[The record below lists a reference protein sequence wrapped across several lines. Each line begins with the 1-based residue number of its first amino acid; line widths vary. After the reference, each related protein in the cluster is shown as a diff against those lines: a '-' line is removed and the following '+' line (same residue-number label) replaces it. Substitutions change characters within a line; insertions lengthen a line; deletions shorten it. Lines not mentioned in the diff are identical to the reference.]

1 MDWTAWQQRWDAQ
14 QQAYLPDREE
24 RFTAVLDA
32 VEAACGRAP
41 RVLDLAGGTGSIT
54 RRVLARFPA
63 ATSTVLD
70 VDAALLAIARGTFA
84 GDPRVR
90 VCSADLA
97 TPGWLEQLGEPG
109 GSIDAVL
116 TATALHWLTP
126 ERVAGV
132 YAEATSLLRSGG
144 VLVNTETI
152 PDPGL
157 ASLAG
162 NSSGSPRTA
171 ARSCGPPVACP
182 RGRSGGRNCAATRC
196 SPALPPNGTNT
207 SDTATP
213 RTPRPCWLSTGTS
226 RPCVTPGAPRR
237 VLCGGDCATPPY
249 SAASHDPPPHRDT
262 LNGTGTRN
270 PCLAGPWDDAPVEG
284 FTSARAGLPRCADGV
299 GGRLRRA
306 DRAVRRPRAGQDR
319 RSRPPARG
327 YVRGLLGDLRSYGA
341 GEP

>member
-14 QQAYLPDREE
+14 QHAYLPDREE

-63 ATSTVLD
+63 ATSVVLD

-97 TPGWLEQLGEPG
+97 TPGWLEQLGEPVR
-109 GSIDAVL
+109 SIDAVL

-132 YAEATSLLRSGG
+132 YAEATSLLRPGG

-157 ASLAG
+157 PSLAG
-162 NSSGSPRTA
+162 ELQRITEDRGAQLRA
-171 ARSCGPPVACP
+171 AGDVPTWSQWWEELRLDPV
-182 RGRSGGRNCAATRC
+182 
-196 SPALPPNGTNT
+196 
-207 SDTATP
+207 
-213 RTPRPCWLSTGTS
+213 
-226 RPCVTPGAPRR
+226 
-237 VLCGGDCATPPY
+237 
-249 SAASHDPPPHRDT
+249 
-262 LNGTGTRN
+262 
-270 PCLAGPWDDAPVEG
+270 LAGPTAKRDEHFRHRDASHTESVLLVDWHLQALRHAGCAE
-284 FTSARAGLPRCADGV
+284 AGLV
-299 GGRLRRA
+299 W
-306 DRAVRRPRAGQDR
+306 
-319 RSRPPARG
+319 
-327 YVRGLLGDLRSYGA
+327 RGLRDAAVLGRVAWSTTTS
-341 GEP
+341 

>member
-1 MDWTAWQQRWDAQ
+1 MDWTEWQQRWDAQ

-63 ATSTVLD
+63 ATSVVLD
-70 VDAALLAIARGTFA
+70 VDAALLHIARGTFA

-132 YAEATSLLRSGG
+132 YTEATSLLRPGG

-157 ASLAG
+157 PSLAAG
-162 NSSGSPRTA
+162 LQRITEDRSAELRA
-171 ARSCGPPVACP
+171 AGDVPTWSQWWEELRLDPV
-182 RGRSGGRNCAATRC
+182 
-196 SPALPPNGTNT
+196 
-207 SDTATP
+207 
-213 RTPRPCWLSTGTS
+213 
-226 RPCVTPGAPRR
+226 
-237 VLCGGDCATPPY
+237 
-249 SAASHDPPPHRDT
+249 
-262 LNGTGTRN
+262 
-270 PCLAGPWDDAPVEG
+270 LAGPTAERDERFRHRDASHTQTVLLVDWHLQALRHAGCAE
-284 FTSARAGLPRCADGV
+284 AGLV
-299 GGRLRRA
+299 W
-306 DRAVRRPRAGQDR
+306 
-319 RSRPPARG
+319 
-327 YVRGLLGDLRSYGA
+327 RGLRDAAVLGRVAWSTTTS
-341 GEP
+341 

>member
-1 MDWTAWQQRWDAQ
+1 MDWTDWQQRWDAQ
-14 QQAYLPDREE
+14 QQANLPDREE

-63 ATSTVLD
+63 ATSVVLD

-132 YAEATSLLRSGG
+132 YAEATRLLRPGG

-157 ASLAG
+157 PSLAAELQRITEDR
-162 NSSGSPRTA
+162 SAQLRA
-171 ARSCGPPVACP
+171 AGGVPTWSQWWEELRLDPV
-182 RGRSGGRNCAATRC
+182 
-196 SPALPPNGTNT
+196 
-207 SDTATP
+207 
-213 RTPRPCWLSTGTS
+213 
-226 RPCVTPGAPRR
+226 
-237 VLCGGDCATPPY
+237 
-249 SAASHDPPPHRDT
+249 
-262 LNGTGTRN
+262 
-270 PCLAGPWDDAPVEG
+270 LAGPTAERDERFRHRDASHTESVLAVDWHLQALRDAGCAE
-284 FTSARAGLPRCADGV
+284 AGLV
-299 GGRLRRA
+299 W
-306 DRAVRRPRAGQDR
+306 
-319 RSRPPARG
+319 
-327 YVRGLLGDLRSYGA
+327 RGLRDAAVLGRVAWSTTTS
-341 GEP
+341 

>member
-1 MDWTAWQQRWDAQ
+1 MDWTDWQQRWDAQ

-63 ATSTVLD
+63 ATSVVLD

-132 YAEATSLLRSGG
+132 YAEATSLR
-144 VLVNTETI
+144 
-152 PDPGL
+152 
-157 ASLAG
+157 
-162 NSSGSPRTA
+162 
-171 ARSCGPPVACP
+171 
-182 RGRSGGRNCAATRC
+182 RGRG
-196 SPALPPNGTNT
+196 P
-207 SDTATP
+207 
-213 RTPRPCWLSTGTS
+213 ST
-226 RPCVTPGAPRR
+226 
-237 VLCGGDCATPPY
+237 
-249 SAASHDPPPHRDT
+249 AASH
-262 LNGTGTRN
+262 
-270 PCLAGPWDDAPVEG
+270 
-284 FTSARAGLPRCADGV
+284 S
-299 GGRLRRA
+299 GR
-306 DRAVRRPRAGQDR
+306 
-319 RSRPPARG
+319 SPARG
-327 YVRGLLGDLRSYGA
+327 AGVGRCAVSQDHDRRCWASLRRPL
-341 GEP
+341 ED

>member
-1 MDWTAWQQRWDAQ
+1 MDWTDWQQRWDAQ

-63 ATSTVLD
+63 ATSVVLD

-132 YAEATSLLRSGG
+132 YTEATSLLRPGG

-157 ASLAG
+157 PSLAAG
-162 NSSGSPRTA
+162 LQRITEDRSAELRA
-171 ARSCGPPVACP
+171 AGDVPTWSQWWEELRLDPV
-182 RGRSGGRNCAATRC
+182 
-196 SPALPPNGTNT
+196 
-207 SDTATP
+207 
-213 RTPRPCWLSTGTS
+213 
-226 RPCVTPGAPRR
+226 
-237 VLCGGDCATPPY
+237 
-249 SAASHDPPPHRDT
+249 
-262 LNGTGTRN
+262 
-270 PCLAGPWDDAPVEG
+270 LAGPTAERDEHFRHRDASHTESVLAVDWHLQALRHAGCAE
-284 FTSARAGLPRCADGV
+284 AGLV
-299 GGRLRRA
+299 W
-306 DRAVRRPRAGQDR
+306 
-319 RSRPPARG
+319 
-327 YVRGLLGDLRSYGA
+327 RGLRDAAVLGRVAWSTTT
-341 GEP
+341 P